1 MQFRRPAPLVLSA
14 LAMLAAIIAVILIAF
29 LSAVSLHRT
38 FAHVQLGWFAVVA
51 IAEAASLIPYTLAYR
66 KMTGLAGPRP
76 PRLRVLITVVMSGFG
91 PFLLGGGF
99 HLDQKVLTEV
109 YGDREQ
115 ARVGVAALIAL
126 EWAVLAPV
134 ACVAAIVLL
143 IEGAAGVMQS
153 LLWPWAIL
161 VPAGFALGLF
171 LSAPS
176 HGPTIKRHPALAAA
190 LEGIG
195 MVHHLIRSPG
205 RTSPA
210 WAGMALYW
218 AAEIVALYGALHMF
232 GVDLGPLRV
241 ILAYA
246 TGYMVTRRSLPLA
259 GAVFTEVLL
268 TFALHWVGAPLGPAL
283 AAVVV
288 YRLFNL
294 ILAAVPSVLARR
306 LLEPAI
312 ATEL

>member
-1 MQFRRPAPLVLSA
+1 MRFRRPAPIVLSA
-14 LAMLAAIIAVILIAF
+14 LAMLAAIGAVILIAL
-29 LSAVSLHRT
+29 LSGVSLHRT
-38 FAHVQLGWFAVVA
+38 FAHVHAGWFAVVA
-51 IAEAASLIPYTLAYR
+51 IAEGASLIPYTLAYR
-66 KMTGLAGPRP
+66 KMTAMAGPRP

-109 YGDREQ
+109 YGDHQQ
-115 ARVGVAALIAL
+115 ARVGVAALVAL
-126 EWAVLAPV
+126 EWAVLSPA
-134 ACVAAIVLL
+134 ACASAIVLL
-143 IEGAAGVMQS
+143 IEGAGVMQS
-153 LLWPWAIL
+153 LLWPWALL
-161 VPAGFALGLF
+161 VPAGFTLGLI
-171 LSAPS
+171 LSAPK
-176 HGPTIKRHPALAAA
+176 HGLTVNRLPVLAGA

-195 MVHHLIRSPG
+195 TIHQLIRSPG

-218 AAEIVALYGALHMF
+218 AAEIVAVDGALHMF
-232 GVDLGPLRV
+232 GVDLSPLRV

-259 GAVFTEVLL
+259 GAIFTEVLL

-294 ILAAVPSVLARR
+294 ILAAVPSFLARR

-312 ATEL
+312 AAEL